1 MKNARGFTLVEVLV
15 ALAIA
20 ATALVVLMGRL
31 GASSDLQTS
40 LIHQQQLLAAGQN
53 ELARLQ
59 LEKKLDGQEHL
70 GDTQWGGA
78 AFHWRSWSEKT
89 ELDGFVR
96 DNLAIGMQGEPELEL
111 FIYRLRP

>member
-1 MKNARGFTLVEVLV
+1 MKDARGFTLIEVLV
-15 ALAIA
+15 ALGIA

-31 GASSDLQTS
+31 GASSDLQTT

-59 LEKKLDGQEHL
+59 LEKQLDGQEHQ
-70 GDTQWGGA
+70 GDTQWGNTT
-78 AFHWRSWSEKT
+78 FHWRSWPEKT

-96 DNLAIGMQGEPELEL
+96 DNLAIGMQGEPALKL